1 MAGDVNAGGRR
12 REIVAAVY
20 RVLARDGLEGATLR
34 RIATEAG
41 CTTGSVTHHFADRRA
56 LLEAT
61 VDTAVEESMAR
72 LLASWRREGPRAGL
86 AEMLPLDETR
96 RQEVTVWLAGV
107 QAGAQDPELAERL
120 ANRCAAAQERLVA
133 ELRARR
139 GDADGGA
146 TDDDVELLADEVLS
160 AVDGLAVYAVA
171 DPRRYPPERQL
182 ALVDR
187 VLERTGLA

>member
-1 MAGDVNAGGRR
+1 MGGDVNARGRR

-133 ELRARR
+133 ELRSRR
-139 GDADGGA
+139 GDVDGGS
-146 TDDDVELLADEVLS
+146 TDADVELLADEVLS
-160 AVDGLAVYAVA
+160 AVDGVAVYAVA